1 MKNELRKLTNKVVK
15 LHECAKLG
23 KNRTAYNL
31 FKEAI
36 NSLMQLEANG
46 MKSGNTEKI
55 KAILAEYYNKYQ
67 ATVKKDPTRVIVE
80 GKSKAEVAA
89 QKAEDK
95 VKKEEKKQLKEIYK
109 EMNSNLGHLKE
120 SIMEHDWASIDFRAN
135 QIKKICDK
143 IISMGSVYLSDT
155 GEEIG
160 YME

>member
-31 FKEAI
+31 FKEAM
-36 NSLMQLEANG
+36 NSLMELEANG

-80 GKSKAEVAA
+80 GKAEDAAKKAEEKHHNENKA
-89 QKAEDK
+89 QLKTL
-95 VKKEEKKQLKEIYK
+95 LKEIV
-109 EMNSNLGHLKE
+109 SNVSGLKGAISSVNYE
-120 SIMEHDWASIDFRAN
+120 LIGFHADQLSKIAS
-135 QIKKICDK
+135 KVK
-143 IISMGSVYLSDT
+143 IITNNEIDDYL
-155 GEEIG
+155 E
-160 YME
+160 

>member
-31 FKEAI
+31 FKEAM
-36 NSLMQLEANG
+36 NSLMELEANG

-80 GKSKAEVAA
+80 NKAEEAA
-89 QKAEDK
+89 AKAEEK
-95 VKKEEKKQLKEIYK
+95 AKKEEKKQLKTYHK
-109 EMNSNLGHLKE
+109 ELTHNVTRLKE
-120 SIMEHDWASIDFRAN
+120 AILSHNWADISHYAK
-135 QIKKICDK
+135 QINLISNKITT
-143 IISMGSVYLSDT
+143 MGQFYLSDT
-155 GEEIG
+155 GDDGG

>member
-36 NSLMQLEANG
+36 NSLMELEANG

-80 GKSKAEVAA
+80 GKSKAEIAA

-109 EMNSNLGHLKE
+109 EMNNNFGHLKE
-120 SIMEHDWASIDFRAN
+120 SILEHDWASIDFRAN

-155 GEEIG
+155 GDESA
-160 YME
+160 YLD